1 MLTILMGAYVS
12 KNFFWYA
19 ILIVDGDVIENES
32 WFQSRSAPYD
42 MRVVELKISI
52 DTPTYKSFETPIK
65 VGW

>member
-1 MLTILMGAYVS
+1 MGAYVS

-19 ILIVDGDVIENES
+19 ILIVDGDVDVIENES

-42 MRVVELKISI
+42 INMRVVQLKIST

-65 VGW
+65 VG